1 MNATVVV
8 FISVKGGSGASTL
21 SVAVADALQ
30 KKDPV
35 TLVDGDV
42 MGRRNI
48 AILTDSIRALDAM
61 RETENVSVA
70 RASGALTVVEMS
82 PTFDA
87 GFTIKM
93 TAIEI
98 LARGVCDSARYVVV
112 DANQPFSGAVRPFA
126 IRASKFFVIAEPTL
140 LGAACTRNMLA
151 ELTKFGIS
159 RSLIEI
165 VLNGRSGYA
174 EISRGEF
181 ERVVGGGIVAE
192 FPLLSDRKY
201 KRVLE
206 AFVGHV
212 SALGASEELLK
223 MAPSGRAAGD
233 RRSGEGRRTEGELP
247 AAASTPADKTFATA
261 EIRSKREARDRLKAE
276 VHEALGGRLDM
287 VLASR
292 ASDADKLAE
301 LRGQVSAT
309 VAEIMQGRTDLG
321 TSEEVVQLR
330 QEIVDEALGF
340 GPIEDL
346 LRDPDVSEI
355 MVNGCENVYVE
366 RGGKLEKTAK
376 RFTNDRQLRLVIE
389 RMIAPIGRR
398 IDESSPLVDARLA
411 DGSRVNAVI
420 EPLAIDGPTL
430 TIRRFGNRRLSI
442 DDLVRLGAVSPNV
455 VEFLRAIVEA
465 RLNIVISGGTGSGKT
480 TFLNILS
487 GYIPFGERIVTIED
501 AAELRLDQEHVVRLE
516 ARPANLQGKGEV
528 QIRDLMKNALRMRPD
543 RIIVGEC
550 RSGEALDMLQAM
562 NTGHDG
568 SLTTVHANS
577 ARDALS
583 RIETMV
589 MMAGFELP
597 IKAIREQVASALD
610 IVVQISRLRDGTR
623 KVMGISEVVG
633 MEGDIITTQEV
644 VRFKEQGLDKQGKVI
659 GSFEFTGVQPYCIKR
674 FEELGI
680 TFDVRTLHDGRTQ
693 ESSTW

>member
-8 FISVKGGSGASTL
+8 FISVKGGSGSSTL
-21 SVAVADALQ
+21 AVSVADALQ
-30 KKDPV
+30 RKGPV

-48 AILTDSIRALDAM
+48 AVLTDSIRALDAM

-70 RASGALTVVEMS
+70 RASGNLTVVEMS
-82 PTFDA
+82 PSFDA

-93 TAIEI
+93 SEVEV
-98 LARGVCDSARYVVV
+98 LATGICDSARYVVL

-126 IRASKFFVIAEPTL
+126 VRASKFFVVSEPTL
-140 LGAACTRNMLA
+140 LGAACTRGMLA
-151 ELTKFGIS
+151 ELTKFGIARSHIELILNARSGHSDVS
-159 RSLIEI
+159 RS
-165 VLNGRSGYA
+165 
-174 EISRGEF
+174 EF
-181 ERVVGGGIVAE
+181 DRAVGGGVVAE
-192 FPLLSDRKY
+192 FPLMTDRRY
-201 KRVLE
+201 KKTLE
-206 AFVGHV
+206 SFVAHV
-212 SALGASEELLK
+212 AELAAAEELLK

-233 RRSGEGRRTEGELP
+233 RRSGEGRRPEASAAP
-247 AAASTPADKTFATA
+247 APTAAQKTMASA
-261 EIRSKREARDRLKAE
+261 EMRSRRETRDRLKSE
-276 VHEALGGRLDM
+276 VHEALATRLDM
-287 VLASR
+287 VIASR
-292 ASDADKLAE
+292 ASDAEKMAE
-301 LRGQVSAT
+301 LREQVGAT
-309 VAEIMQGRTDLG
+309 VMEIMQGRSDLG
-321 TSEEVVQLR
+321 SAEEVVVLR
-330 QEIVDEALGF
+330 GEIVDEALGF

-346 LRDPDVSEI
+346 LRDSDVSEI

-366 RGGKLEKTAK
+366 RAGKLEKTAK
-376 RFTNDRQLRLVIE
+376 RFTNNGQLRLVIE

-430 TIRRFGNRRLSI
+430 TIRRFGSRRLSI
-442 DDLVRLGAVSPNV
+442 DDLVRLNAVSANV

-487 GYIPFGERIVTIED
+487 GYIPHDERIVTIED
-501 AAELRLDQEHVVRLE
+501 AAELRLDQDHVVRLE

-528 QIRDLMKNALRMRPD
+528 LIRDLMKNALRMRPD

-597 IKAIREQVASALD
+597 VRAIREQVSSAID
-610 IVVQISRLRDGTR
+610 VVVQISRLRDGTR

-633 MEGDIITTQEV
+633 MEGDIITMQEI
-644 VRFKEQGLDKQGKVI
+644 VRFREQGLDKQGKVV
-659 GSFEFTGVQPYCIKR
+659 GAFEFTGVQPNCMKR

-680 TFDVRTLHDGRTQ
+680 SFDVRSFQTERAP
-693 ESSTW
+693 EVKKW

>member
-1 MNATVVV
+1 LLAT
-8 FISVKGGSGASTL
+8 
-21 SVAVADALQ
+21 
-30 KKDPV
+30 
-35 TLVDGDV
+35 
-42 MGRRNI
+42 
-48 AILTDSIRALDAM
+48 
-61 RETENVSVA
+61 
-70 RASGALTVVEMS
+70 
-82 PTFDA
+82 
-87 GFTIKM
+87 
-93 TAIEI
+93 
-98 LARGVCDSARYVVV
+98 
-112 DANQPFSGAVRPFA
+112 
-126 IRASKFFVIAEPTL
+126 
-140 LGAACTRNMLA
+140 
-151 ELTKFGIS
+151 
-159 RSLIEI
+159 
-165 VLNGRSGYA
+165 
-174 EISRGEF
+174 
-181 ERVVGGGIVAE
+181 
-192 FPLLSDRKY
+192 
-201 KRVLE
+201 
-206 AFVGHV
+206 
-212 SALGASEELLK
+212 
-223 MAPSGRAAGD
+223 
-233 RRSGEGRRTEGELP
+233 
-247 AAASTPADKTFATA
+247 
-261 EIRSKREARDRLKAE
+261 
-276 VHEALGGRLDM
+276 RLDM

-292 ASDADKLAE
+292 ATDAEKLAE

-309 VAEIMQGRTDLG
+309 VMEIMQGRTDLG
-321 TSEEVVQLR
+321 TAEEVVVLR
-330 QEIVDEALGF
+330 TEVVDEALGF

-346 LRDPDVSEI
+346 LRDPEVSEI

-376 RFTNDRQLRLVIE
+376 RFANNGQLRLVIE

-430 TIRRFGNRRLSI
+430 TIRRFGVRRLAI
-442 DDLVRLGAVSPNV
+442 ADLVRLGAVSENV

-528 QIRDLMKNALRMRPD
+528 AIRDLMKNALRMRPD

-597 IKAIREQVASALD
+597 IKAIREQVSSAID
-610 IVVQISRLRDGTR
+610 IIIQISRMRDGTR
-623 KVMGISEVVG
+623 KVVGISEVVG
-633 MEGDIITTQEV
+633 MEGEIISMQDV
-644 VRFKEQGLDKQGKVI
+644 VRFEQHGLDKQGIVI
-659 GSFEFTGVQPYCIKR
+659 GAFAFTGVQPYCLKR

-680 TFDVRTLHDGRTQ
+680 SFDVRSLKTNREPELDK
-693 ESSTW
+693 W

>member
-1 MNATVVV
+1 MSATVIVL
-8 FISVKGGSGASTL
+8 ISVKGGSGASTI
-21 SVAVADALQ
+21 SVSLADALQ
-30 KKDPV
+30 RKGPV

-48 AILTDSIRALDAM
+48 AVLTDSIRPLDAM
-61 RETENVSVA
+61 RQGENFSVA
-70 RASGALTVVEMS
+70 RVAGSLTVVEMS
-82 PTFDA
+82 PSFDA

-93 TAIEI
+93 AEVEP
-98 LARGVCDSARYVVV
+98 LARGICEESRYVIL

-126 IRASKFFVIAEPTL
+126 VRAARFFVIAEPTL
-140 LGAACTRNMLA
+140 LGAACTRGMLA

-159 RSLIEI
+159 RSIIEL
-165 VLNGRSGYA
+165 VLNARSGHS
-174 EISRGEF
+174 EIGRGEF
-181 ERVVGGGIVAE
+181 EKVVGGEVTVE
-192 FPLLSDRKY
+192 LPLLSDRRY
-201 KRVLE
+201 KRSMD
-206 AFVGHV
+206 AFVAHV
-212 SALGASEELLK
+212 TELAATTELLK

-233 RRSGEGRRTEGELP
+233 RRSGEGRRPQQSESTQ
-247 AAASTPADKTFATA
+247 TPAERILATA
-261 EIRSKREARDRLKAE
+261 EMRGKREARDRLKAE
-276 VHEALGGRLDM
+276 VHEALASRLDM
-287 VLASR
+287 VIASR
-292 ASDADKLAE
+292 ASDAERLAE
-301 LRGQVSAT
+301 LRGQVSST
-309 VAEIMQGRTDLG
+309 VAEIMQDRSDLG
-321 TSEEVVQLR
+321 TAEEVVALR

-346 LRDPDVSEI
+346 LRDPEVSEI
-355 MVNGCENVYVE
+355 MVNGSENIYVE
-366 RGGKLEKTAK
+366 RGGKLEKTVK
-376 RFTNDRQLRLVIE
+376 RFSNNGQLRLVIE

-398 IDESSPLVDARLA
+398 IDESSPLVDARLQ

-442 DDLVRLGAVSPNV
+442 DDLVRLGAVSESV

-487 GYIPFGERIVTIED
+487 GYIPQGERIVTIED

-568 SLTTVHANS
+568 SLTTAHANS

-597 IKAIREQVASALD
+597 IKAIREQVSSAID
-610 IVVQISRLRDGTR
+610 IIVQISRLRDGSR
-623 KVMGISEVVG
+623 KVMSVTEVVG
-633 MEGDIITTQEV
+633 MEGDIITMQDILV
-644 VRFKEQGLDKQGKVI
+644 FREQGLDKQGKVV
-659 GSFEFTGVQPYCIKR
+659 GEFEFTGVQPYCLKR

-680 TFDVRTLHDGRTQ
+680 SFDMRSFNDGRKP
-693 ESSTW
+693 ELSKW

>member
-1 MNATVVV
+1 MSATVVV
-8 FISVKGGSGASTL
+8 VISVKGGSGASTI
-21 SVAVADALQ
+21 SVALADALQ
-30 KKDPV
+30 RKGAA

-48 AILTDSIRALDAM
+48 AVLTDSVRALDAM
-61 RETENVSVA
+61 RTSENVSVA
-70 RASGALTVVEMS
+70 RASGALTIVEMS
-82 PTFDA
+82 PSFDA

-93 TAIEI
+93 ADVEV
-98 LARGVCDSARYVVV
+98 LARAICDESRFVIV

-126 IRASKFFVIAEPTL
+126 VRAAKFFVVAEPTL
-140 LGAACTRNMLA
+140 LGAACTRGMLA

-165 VLNGRSGYA
+165 VLNGRSGHS

-181 ERVVGGGIVAE
+181 EKAIGGGVVVE
-192 FPLLSDRKY
+192 FPLMTDRRY
-201 KRVLE
+201 KKTME
-206 AFVGHV
+206 AFTAHVGQL
-212 SALGASEELLK
+212 AASQELLK

-233 RRSGEGRRTEGELP
+233 RRSGEGRRAEGAP
-247 AAASTPADKTFATA
+247 SPQTAAEQSIVSA
-261 EIRSKREARDRLKAE
+261 EMRSRREARDRLKAE
-276 VHEALGGRLDM
+276 VHEALAGRLDM
-287 VLASR
+287 VIASR
-292 ASDADKLAE
+292 ASDADRLAE
-301 LRGQVSAT
+301 LRGQVGET
-309 VAEIMQGRTDLG
+309 VMEIMQGRDDVG
-321 TSEEVVQLR
+321 TSEEVVALR

-376 RFTNDRQLRLVIE
+376 RFTNNGQLRLVIE

-430 TIRRFGNRRLSI
+430 TIRRFGNRRLTI
-442 DDLVRLGAVSPNV
+442 DDLVRLGAVSASV

-487 GYIPFGERIVTIED
+487 GYIPQGERIVTIED

-568 SLTTVHANS
+568 SLTTAHANT
-577 ARDALS
+577 ARDALA

-597 IKAIREQVASALD
+597 IKAIREQVSSAID
-610 IVVQISRLRDGTR
+610 VIVQISRLRDGSR
-623 KVMGISEVVG
+623 KVMSITEVVG
-633 MEGDIITTQEV
+633 MEGEIITMQDILV
-644 VRFKEQGLDKQGKVI
+644 FREQGVDKQGKVI
-659 GSFEFTGVQPYCIKR
+659 GEFVFTGVQPYCIKR

-680 TFDVRTLHDGRTQ
+680 SFDIRSLTDTRVP
-693 ESSTW
+693 EASTW

>member
-1 MNATVVV
+1 MSATVIV
-8 FISVKGGSGASTL
+8 FISAKGGSGSSTICVGL
-21 SVAVADALQ
+21 ADALQ
-30 KKDPV
+30 RKGAV
-35 TLVDGDV
+35 ALVDGDV
-42 MGRRNI
+42 IGRRNI
-48 AILTDSIRALDAM
+48 AVLTDSIRALDAM
-61 RETENVSVA
+61 REGPNVSVA
-70 RASGALTVVEMS
+70 RAAGALTVVEMS
-82 PTFDA
+82 PSFDA

-93 TAIEI
+93 SDVEV
-98 LARGVCDSARYVVV
+98 LAGGICEAARYVVL

-126 IRASKFFVIAEPTL
+126 VRATKFFVVSEPTL
-140 LGAACTRNMLA
+140 LGAASTRSMLV

-165 VLNGRSGYA
+165 VLNGRSGHS

-181 ERVVGGGIVAE
+181 EKAVGGGVVAE
-192 FPLLSDRKY
+192 FPLLTDRRY
-201 KRVLE
+201 KKTME
-206 AFVGHV
+206 ALCAHV
-212 SALGASEELLK
+212 AELAASQELLQ

-233 RRSGEGRRTEGELP
+233 RRTGEGRRTEGP
-247 AAASTPADKTFATA
+247 APQTPAERSVVSA
-261 EIRSKREARDRLKAE
+261 EQRNRREARDRLKAE
-276 VHEALGGRLDM
+276 VHEGLATRLD
-287 VLASR
+287 VVIASH
-292 ASDADKLAE
+292 ATDAEKMAE
-301 LRGQVSAT
+301 LREQVGAT
-309 VAEIMQGRTDLG
+309 VTEIMQGRTDLG
-321 TSEEVVQLR
+321 TAEEVVVLR

-346 LRDPDVSEI
+346 LRDDEVSEI

-376 RFTNDRQLRLVIE
+376 RFTNNGQLRLVIE

-430 TIRRFGNRRLSI
+430 TIRRFGKRRLTI
-442 DDLVRLGAVSPNV
+442 QDLVRLGAVSENV

-487 GYIPFGERIVTIED
+487 GYIPQGERIVTIED
-501 AAELRLDQEHVVRLE
+501 AAELRLDQDHVVRLE

-528 QIRDLMKNALRMRPD
+528 LIRDLMKNALRMRPD

-568 SLTTVHANS
+568 SLTTVHANT

-589 MMAGFELP
+589 MMAGFDLP
-597 IKAIREQVASALD
+597 VRAIREQVSSAIDLV
-610 IVVQISRLRDGTR
+610 IQISRLRDGSR
-623 KVMGISEVVG
+623 KVVSVSEVVG
-633 MEGDIITTQEV
+633 MEGDIVTMQEV
-644 VRFKEQGLDKQGKVI
+644 LRYQQHGLDKQGKVA
-659 GSFEFTGVQPYCIKR
+659 GEFRFTGVQPYCMKR
-674 FEELGI
+674 FEEMGI
-680 TFDVRTLHDGRTQ
+680 SFDIHAFAETERPKVAV
-693 ESSTW
+693 

>member
-8 FISVKGGSGASTL
+8 VISVKGGSGSSTL
-21 SVAVADALQ
+21 SVALAEALQ
-30 KKDPV
+30 RKGPV

-48 AILTDSIRALDAM
+48 AVLTDSVRALDAM
-61 RETENVSVA
+61 RESENVSVA
-70 RASGALTVVEMS
+70 RAAGALTVVEMS
-82 PTFDA
+82 PSFDA

-93 TAIEI
+93 ADVEV
-98 LARGVCDSARYVVV
+98 LARGICDSARYVIL

-126 IRASKFFVIAEPTL
+126 VRASKFFVVSEPTV
-140 LGAACTRNMLA
+140 LGAACTRGMLF
-151 ELTKFGIS
+151 ELTKFGINRSHIEILLNS
-159 RSLIEI
+159 RS
-165 VLNGRSGYA
+165 VHA

-181 ERVVGGGIVAE
+181 EKAVGGEVVAE
-192 FPLLSDRKY
+192 FPLLTDRRYRKTM
-201 KRVLE
+201 E
-206 AFVGHV
+206 SFTAHV
-212 SALGASEELLK
+212 AALAASEELLK

-233 RRSGEGRRTEGELP
+233 RRTGEGRRTE
-247 AAASTPADKTFATA
+247 AAPSAQTPAEKIFATA
-261 EIRSKREARDRLKAE
+261 EVRSRREARDRLKAE
-276 VHEALGGRLDM
+276 IHEALASRLDM
-287 VLASR
+287 VIASR

-301 LRGQVSAT
+301 LRGQVSST
-309 VAEIMQGRTDLG
+309 VMEIMQGRSDLG
-321 TSEEVVQLR
+321 TAEEVVTLR

-340 GPIEDL
+340 GPLEDL

-376 RFTNDRQLRLVIE
+376 RFSNNGQLRLVIE

-420 EPLAIDGPTL
+420 EPLSIDGPTL
-430 TIRRFGNRRLSI
+430 TIRRFGNRRLTI
-442 DDLVRLGAVSPNV
+442 DDLVRLNAVSQNV
-455 VEFLRAIVEA
+455 VEFLRAIVES
-465 RLNIVISGGTGSGKT
+465 RMNIVISGGTGSGKT

-487 GYIPFGERIVTIED
+487 GYIPNGERIVTIED

-577 ARDALS
+577 SRDALS

-597 IKAIREQVASALD
+597 IKAIREQVSSAID
-610 IVVQISRLRDGTR
+610 VIVQISRMRDGTR
-623 KVMGISEVVG
+623 KVIAISEVVG
-633 MEGDIITTQEV
+633 MEGEIVTMQDIMRYKQA
-644 VRFKEQGLDKQGKVI
+644 GLDKQGKVL

-680 TFDVRTLHDGRTQ
+680 SFDVRKMRN
-693 ESSTW
+693 EAVPEPAKW

>member
-1 MNATVVV
+1 MKATVVV
-8 FISVKGGSGASTL
+8 FISVKGGSGSSTL
-21 SVAVADALQ
+21 AVGVAEALAR
-30 KKDPV
+30 KNAV

-48 AILTDSIRALDAM
+48 AVLTDSIRSLDAM
-61 RETENVSVA
+61 RDTENVSVA
-70 RASGALTVVEMS
+70 RAAGGLTVVEMS
-82 PTFDA
+82 PSFDA

-93 TAIEI
+93 SEVEK
-98 LARGVCDSARYVVV
+98 LAVGICDSARYVIL

-126 IRASKFFVIAEPTL
+126 VRAAKFFLISEPTL
-140 LGAACTRNMLA
+140 LGAACTRNMLF

-159 RSLIEI
+159 RSIIEI
-165 VLNGRSGYA
+165 VLNNRSGA
-174 EISRGEF
+174 SDISRAEF
-181 ERVVGGGIVAE
+181 EKVVGGALVAE
-192 FPLLSDRKY
+192 FPLVSDRRY
-201 KRVLE
+201 KKTLE
-206 AFVGHV
+206 SFIGHV
-212 SALGASEELLK
+212 AALGASGDLLK

-233 RRSGEGRRTEGELP
+233 RRNGEGRRP
-247 AAASTPADKTFATA
+247 DAASATPESAHDIKFVAA
-261 EIRSKREARDRLKAE
+261 ESRSKREVRDRLKHE
-276 VHEALGGRLDM
+276 VHEGLALRLDM
-287 VLASR
+287 VMASH
-292 ASDADKLAE
+292 ASDAEKLAE
-301 LRGQVSAT
+301 LRGQVSTT
-309 VAEIMQGRTDLG
+309 VAEIMQGRSDLG
-321 TSEEVVQLR
+321 SAEEVVALR
-330 QEIVDEALGF
+330 QEIVDEALGY

-355 MVNGCENVYVE
+355 MVNGCENVFVE
-366 RGGKLEKTAK
+366 RAGKLEKTAK
-376 RFTNDRQLRLVIE
+376 RFTNNAQLRLVIE

-398 IDESSPLVDARLA
+398 IDEASPLVAARLA

-430 TIRRFGNRRLSI
+430 TIRRFGNRRLTI
-442 DDLVRLGAVSPNV
+442 EDLVRLGAVSSSV

-501 AAELRLDQEHVVRLE
+501 AAELRLDQDHVVRLE
-516 ARPANLQGKGEV
+516 ARPANLQGTGAV
-528 QIRDLMKNALRMRPD
+528 LIRDLMKNALRMRPD
-543 RIIVGEC
+543 RILVGEC

-568 SLTTVHANS
+568 SLTTVHANT

-597 IKAIREQVASALD
+597 IKAIREQVSSAID
-610 IVVQISRLRDGTR
+610 IVIQISRLRDGTR

-633 MEGDIITTQEV
+633 MEGEIITMQEI
-644 VRFKEQGLDKQGKVI
+644 VRFQQSGLDKQGKVV
-659 GSFEFTGVQPYCIKR
+659 GEFVFTGVQPYCMKR

-680 TFDVRTLHDGRTQ
+680 SFDIRSLTEKRPA
-693 ESSTW
+693 EAAKW

>member
-1 MNATVVV
+1 MSATVVV
-8 FISVKGGSGASTL
+8 LISVKGGSGASTL
-21 SVAVADALQ
+21 AVSLSEALQ
-30 KKDPV
+30 RKGPV

-48 AILTDSIRALDAM
+48 AVLTDSVRALDAM
-61 RETENVSVA
+61 RTSENVSVA
-70 RASGALTVVEMS
+70 RPAAGLTIVEMS
-82 PTFDA
+82 PSFDA

-93 TAIEI
+93 SDVEV
-98 LARGVCDSARYVVV
+98 LARGICDESRYVIL

-126 IRASKFFVIAEPTL
+126 VRASKFFVIAEPTL
-140 LGAACTRNMLA
+140 LGAACTRAMLT

-165 VLNGRSGYA
+165 VLNGRSGQA
-174 EISRGEF
+174 EIARGDF
-181 ERVVGGGIVAE
+181 EKVVGGGIVAE
-192 FPLLSDRKY
+192 FPLASDRRY
-201 KRVLE
+201 KKTME
-206 AFVGHV
+206 AFVGYV
-212 SALGASEELLK
+212 ADLAASQELLK

-233 RRSGEGRRTEGELP
+233 RRSGEGRRGDGSTGPTTVDRSVESAELR
-247 AAASTPADKTFATA
+247 T
-261 EIRSKREARDRLKAE
+261 KRDARDRLKAD
-276 VHEALGGRLDM
+276 VHEALATKLDM
-287 VLASR
+287 VVASR
-292 ASDADKLAE
+292 ASDADRLAE
-301 LRGQVSAT
+301 LRGQVSST
-309 VAEIMQGRTDLG
+309 VMEILQDRTDLG
-321 TSEEVVQLR
+321 TAEEVVKLR

-340 GPIEDL
+340 GPLEDL
-346 LRDPDVSEI
+346 LRDPNVSEI

-366 RGGKLEKTAK
+366 RGGKLERSVK
-376 RFTNDRQLRLVIE
+376 RFTNNAQLRLVIE

-430 TIRRFGNRRLSI
+430 TIRRFGSRRLAME
-442 DDLVRLGAVSPNV
+442 DLVRLGAVSENV

-487 GYIPFGERIVTIED
+487 GYIPQGERIVTIED

-568 SLTTVHANS
+568 SLTTAHANT

-589 MMAGFELP
+589 LMAGFELP
-597 IKAIREQVASALD
+597 IKAIREQVSSAID
-610 IVVQISRLRDGTR
+610 IIVQISRLRDGSR
-623 KVMGISEVVG
+623 KVMSITEVVG
-633 MEGDIITTQEV
+633 MEGDIITLQDLMLF
-644 VRFKEQGLDKQGKVI
+644 REQGLDKLGKVV
-659 GSFEFTGVQPYCIKR
+659 GTFEFTGVQPYCIKR

-680 TFDVRTLHDGRTQ
+680 SFDMRSFSGKREPEL
-693 ESSTW
+693 SKW